1 MAITD
6 FTGIMLNTLQT
17 VALTNHTAVAIT
29 VPDTSDFIMIE
40 AHSHPIRIRF
50 DGVDPTASVGFTI
63 PKDTATRVDVGIGT
77 TLKIITQSGSTNVY
91 WQAFRTK
98 RDNNA

>member
-17 VALTNHTAVAIT
+17 VALSNGNAATIT
-29 VPDTSDFIMIE
+29 PPDTTDFVMIE
-40 AHSHPIRIRF
+40 AHAHPIRIRF
-50 DGVDPTASVGFTI
+50 DGVAPTATVGFTI

-77 TLKIITQSGSTNVY
+77 TLKIIPQSDNPNVY